1 MSEEL
6 SFIQGFGVVIASIV
20 RQDEPTM
27 AKNICE
33 ECGFTLK
40 DFSKKEIDDY
50 DLKEIKKLW
59 RQK

>member
-6 SFIQGFGVVIASIV
+6 SFIQGFGMVIASIV

-33 ECGFTLK
+33 EYGFTLK